1 MSKLT
6 RSRRRKAEE
15 DTDLDMVP
23 IMNMFLVLIPFLLMS
38 ASFFHLKAINTS
50 VPVLSAPATNDMSDE
65 EKKTVPDI
73 KLTVIVELKEK
84 GIHLS
89 VLSDAV
95 DEGVLNSL
103 SAEIPKKRGT
113 AYPLDKL
120 LISLENIK
128 KQYPKSDT
136 IIIIPQDTVV
146 YDTIIQ
152 TMDIAR
158 YSNETP
164 LFPKVVLSGKV
175 G

>member
-1 MSKLT
+1 
-6 RSRRRKAEE
+6 
-15 DTDLDMVP
+15 MVP

-50 VPVLSAPATNDMSDE
+50 VPVLSAPSDE
-65 EKKTVPDI
+65 DAVDEKEKTVSDI
-73 KLTVIVELKEK
+73 KLTVVVELQEK

-89 VLSDAV
+89 ALSDKA
-95 DEGVLNSL
+95 GVQVLD
-103 SAEIPKKRGT
+103 AIEEDIPKKGSD
-113 AYPLDKL
+113 AYPLDRL
-120 LISLENIK
+120 LISLEKIK

-136 IIIIPQDTVV
+136 LLIIPQETVV
-146 YDTIIQ
+146 YETIIQ

-158 YSNETP
+158 YSNESP